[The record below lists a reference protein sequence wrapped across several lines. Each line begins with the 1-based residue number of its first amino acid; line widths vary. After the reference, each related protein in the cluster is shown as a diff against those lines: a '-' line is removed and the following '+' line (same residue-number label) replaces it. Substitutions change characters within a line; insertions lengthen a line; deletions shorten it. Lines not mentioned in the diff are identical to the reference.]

1 MNTKCNQ
8 ILILS
13 GGYFIISS
21 ALGMINYGVHQIFT
35 IVFPL
40 FLLVVGISSIF
51 VKFGW
56 VVDFREKY
64 HSISLLL
71 KILGLYTIIFFLF
84 NILNAIGLFSDFYQ
98 IYGDLA
104 NGVIDFIFLLSLILA
119 LIFIFIN
126 KAKGILKDKK

>member
-13 GGYFIISS
+13 GGYFIVSS
-21 ALGMINYGVHQIFT
+21 ALGMINYGVHQIYT

-40 FLLVVGISSIF
+40 FLLVVSISSIF

-64 HSISLLL
+64 PSISLLL

-104 NGVIDFIFLLSLILA
+104 NGVIGFIFLLSFILA

>member
-21 ALGMINYGVHQIFT
+21 ALGMINYGVHQIFA

-51 VKFGW
+51 VEFGW

-64 HSISLLL
+64 PSISLLL
-71 KILGLYTIIFFLF
+71 KILGIYTIIFFLF
-84 NILNAIGLFSDFYQ
+84 NILNAIGLF
-98 IYGDLA
+98 G
-104 NGVIDFIFLLSLILA
+104 G
-119 LIFIFIN
+119 
-126 KAKGILKDKK
+126 G

>member
-21 ALGMINYGVHQIFT
+21 VLGMINYGVYQIFT

-56 VVDFREKY
+56 VMDFRKKY
-64 HSISLLL
+64 PSISLLL

-84 NILNAIGLFSDFYQ
+84 NIFNAIGIFSDFYQ

-104 NGVIDFIFLLSLILA
+104 RYVNMM
-119 LIFIFIN
+119 
-126 KAKGILKDKK
+126 